1 MSNYFA
7 QVQSHIDNLNKVLEF
22 GPISLHNTIDSR
34 ILKLCHG
41 RTELSISRKPIKN
54 LHGYWGF
61 YAPGLLAECFI
72 LADPDQ
78 GASQLCSLLAIVDRQ
93 QHVHAAA
100 VLKHLFNEHQIEHEK
115 EPETK
120 ES

>member
-41 RTELSISRKPIKN
+41 RTELSISRKPIRN
-54 LHGYWGF
+54 LQGNWGF
-61 YAPGLLAECFI
+61 YAPGLVAECFI

-78 GASQLCSLLAIVDRQ
+78 GTSQLCSLLAIVDRQ

-100 VLKHLFNEHQIEHEK
+100 VLKHLFSEHQTEHQK
-115 EPETK
+115 EPRTE